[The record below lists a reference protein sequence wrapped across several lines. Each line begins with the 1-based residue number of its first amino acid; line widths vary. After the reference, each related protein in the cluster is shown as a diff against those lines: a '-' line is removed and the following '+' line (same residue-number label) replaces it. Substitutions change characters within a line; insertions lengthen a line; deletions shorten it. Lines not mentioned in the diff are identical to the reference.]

1 MAMQDPDAM
10 SWSGLGV
17 GTDRKSFLGHV
28 AEQLPDYEADRAVEA
43 VFAALFQRLPG
54 GIVQQLLA
62 QFSPDVREMLEPF
75 AKDVHA
81 PPTLLDREDFY
92 LMVAN
97 RLNADP
103 ENVRL
108 VLHGV
113 FAAVHT
119 QITEGEA
126 LKVASQL
133 PDYLNGT
140 WMNALRGVD
149 RPS

>member
-1 MAMQDPDAM
+1 MAIHEPDAM

-17 GTDRKSFLGHV
+17 GTDRQSFMQHV
-28 AEQLPDYEADRAVEA
+28 AEQLPAYEPDKAVEA

-62 QFSPDVREMLEPF
+62 QFSPDVRELLEPF

-81 PPTLLDREDFY
+81 PPDLLDREDFY

-113 FAAVHT
+113 FAAAHT
-119 QITEGEA
+119 QITESES

-133 PDYLNGT
+133 PDFLRGT
-140 WMNALRGVD
+140 WNNSRRGID

>member
-1 MAMQDPDAM
+1 MAIHDPETM

-17 GTDRKSFLGHV
+17 GTDRESFLRHV
-28 AEQLPDYEADRAVEA
+28 SEQLPAYEPDRAVEA
-43 VFAALFQRLPG
+43 VCAALFERLPG
-54 GIVQQLLA
+54 GVVQQLLA
-62 QFSPDVREMLEPF
+62 QLSPDVRELLQPF

-81 PPTLLDREDFY
+81 PPHKLDRDDFY

-113 FAAVHT
+113 FAALHG
-119 QITEGEA
+119 QITESEA
-126 LKVASQL
+126 QVVESQL
-133 PDYLNGT
+133 PDFLGGT
-140 WMNALRGVD
+140 WAAARRGLD
-149 RPS
+149 RPY

>member
-1 MAMQDPDAM
+1 MAIHDPDAM

-17 GTDRKSFLGHV
+17 GTDKESFFRHV
-28 AEQLPDYEADRAVEA
+28 SEQLPDYEPERAVEA

-54 GIVQQLLA
+54 GIVHQLYQQL
-62 QFSPDVREMLEPF
+62 SPDVRELVQPF
-75 AKDVHA
+75 LKDVSA
-81 PPTLLDREDFY
+81 PPSKLDREEFY

-113 FAAVHT
+113 FAALHT
-119 QITEGEA
+119 QITEAES
-126 LKVASQL
+126 LKVLSQL
-133 PDYLNGT
+133 PDFLNGT
-140 WMNALRGVD
+140 WGASRRGVD
-149 RPS
+149 RPY

>member
-17 GTDRKSFLGHV
+17 GTDRESFLTHV
-28 AEQLPDYEADRAVEA
+28 AEQLPAYEPDKAVEA
-43 VFAALFQRLPG
+43 VIPVLFERLPG

-62 QFSPDVREMLEPF
+62 QFSPDVRELFEPF
-75 AKDVHA
+75 AKDVTA
-81 PPTLLDREDFY
+81 PPSKLDRDDFY
-92 LMVAN
+92 LAVAN

-113 FAAVHT
+113 FAALHS
-119 QITEGEA
+119 QITEAEA

-140 WMNALRGVD
+140 WLAARRGTD
-149 RPS
+149 KPY